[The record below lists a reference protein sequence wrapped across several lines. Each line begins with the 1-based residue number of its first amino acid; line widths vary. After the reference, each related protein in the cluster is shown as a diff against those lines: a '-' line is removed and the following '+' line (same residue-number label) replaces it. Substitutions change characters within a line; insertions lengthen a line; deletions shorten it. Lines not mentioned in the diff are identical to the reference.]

1 MKQIIKFFVLFL
13 ILSVVTSEILAQEM
27 EPEAAKLYNQG
38 NEQMKEGNFNGAI
51 DSYDKAL
58 QKAQDHRIYYQ
69 KAIAQKKSNKVQ
81 ESVPTLQKAIE
92 LNPKFEIA
100 YNALGGSFFSL
111 NNMEEAIKS
120 FEKVIEISTNKKLKD
135 QVKEYIARSYAKL
148 GNNAL
153 ADGSPEKAVQF
164 FNKAIEN
171 HNLDAAY
178 LALAKA
184 HTEAGN
190 WDNAISAGENALK
203 YRSSISKGGAYYYI
217 GLAYKGKGDMNKAK
231 ENFNLAKADPTYRA
245 TAEYELKLIK

>member
-1 MKQIIKFFVLFL
+1 MNKLNKLFFLLFFSFL
-13 ILSVVTSEILAQEM
+13 LNFSFAQDM
-27 EPEAAKLYNQG
+27 DPEAAKLYNQG
-38 NEQMKEGNFNGAI
+38 NEQMKEGNFGSAI
-51 DSYDKAL
+51 ESYDKAI
-58 QKAQDHRIYYQ
+58 QKQPDYRIYYQ

-81 ESVPTLQKAIE
+81 ESIVTLQKAIE
-92 LNPKFEIA
+92 INPKFDIA
-100 YNALGGSFFSL
+100 YNALGGSYFSI

-153 ADGSPEKAVQF
+153 AEGSSDKAVQF
-164 FNKAIEN
+164 FNRAIEN

-178 LALAKA
+178 LALSKA
-184 HTEAGN
+184 YTESSA
-190 WDNAISAGENALK
+190 WDKAISAGENALK

-217 GLAYKGKGDMNKAK
+217 GLAHKGRGDMTKAK

>member
-1 MKQIIKFFVLFL
+1 MSNFSKFFFLLLFSL
-13 ILSVVTSEILAQEM
+13 IFNKSFAQDM

-38 NEQMKEGNFNGAI
+38 NVQMKEGNYSGAI
-51 DSYDKAL
+51 ESYDHAM
-58 QKAQDHRIYYQ
+58 QKQQDYRIYYQ
-69 KAIAQKKSNKVQ
+69 KAIAQKKLNKDQ
-81 ESVPTLQKAIE
+81 DAISTLQKAIE
-92 LNPKFEIA
+92 LNPKFDIA
-100 YNALGGSFFSL
+100 FNAIGGSYFKL

-148 GNNAL
+148 GNSSLSEGNA
-153 ADGSPEKAVQF
+153 DKAVQF

-171 HNLDAAY
+171 ANLDAAY
-178 LALAKA
+178 LALSKA
-184 HTEAGN
+184 YTESGV
-190 WDNAISAGENALK
+190 WDKAISAGENAIK

-217 GLAYKGKGDMNKAK
+217 GLAYKGRGDMTKAK